1 MKIERNELKE
11 LIRESV
17 KRKLYEANGFS
28 AKRAI
33 IDIAQGLSRQFETD
47 IIKTLNLQNPDEMN
61 PDVQKQYLIVVENM
75 KESFVKA
82 AMDATKELIKFPKH
96 ESKSE

>member
-1 MKIERNELKE
+1 MRISKVELKE
-11 LIRESV
+11 MIRESI
-17 KRKLYEANGFS
+17 KSKLHEANGFS

-61 PDVQKQYLIVVENM
+61 PEVQRQYLVIVEKM
-75 KESFVKA
+75 KEDFVKA
-82 AMDATKELIKFPKH
+82 AMEATKDLIKFPKH
-96 ESKSE
+96 ESKE

>member
-1 MKIERNELKE
+1 M
-11 LIRESV
+11 IRESL
-17 KRKLYEANGFS
+17 KRKLQESSGFS

-47 IIKTLNLQNPDEMN
+47 IIKTLNIQNPDEMDPN
-61 PDVQKQYLIVVENM
+61 AQKAYLAIVEKM

-82 AMDATKELIKFPKH
+82 AMDATKELMAFPKNN
-96 ESKSE
+96 SENIK